1 MLYILFMKLQHK
13 LTHTFTIK
21 QILKDHWHHF
31 VNLGYDLRPAI
42 LKNVQKVIHCGD
54 PSLGYALYSC
64 SHCGKIKHVPFRCKS
79 RFCNT
84 CGTSY
89 VSNRA
94 KNISSKLINCK
105 HRHLVFT
112 IPAELRKFFRLDRS
126 LLNVLFQACSST
138 VLSWF
143 HQLNK
148 SEHFIPGFI
157 STLHTFGRDLKWN
170 PHIHMILSEG
180 ASGNFTVWRSIQHF
194 PFTMLRRRFQT
205 TLLHMLHQHLGPS
218 FEPLKSFL
226 FATYKDGFYVR
237 AKKEKQSVAKNSIDY
252 IVRYTGR
259 PAMAQSR
266 ILDYDG
272 LSVTFYYERHEDGER
287 VVETLSAI
295 DFIKRLIIHI
305 PDEQFKMV
313 RYYGLYAKKYKHSS
327 KLFLMVSSSKKKFWD
342 TYFNWRSRILL
353 AFGTDPLKCSCGH
366 TFELIDIFF
375 PKNSPLLDS
384 TQPPPYNLS

>member
-1 MLYILFMKLQHK
+1 MKLRQK
-13 LTHTFTIK
+13 LTKTFTIK
-21 QILKDHWHHF
+21 QIFKDHWADF
-31 VNLGYDLRPAI
+31 LSLGYELRPAI
-42 LKNVQKVIHCGD
+42 IKNVQKVIHCGD
-54 PSLGYALYSC
+54 LSLGYALYSC
-64 SHCGKIKHVPFRCKS
+64 SHCGEIKHVPFRCKS

-84 CGTSY
+84 CGASY
-89 VSNRA
+89 VANRA

-112 IPAELRKFFRLDRS
+112 IPAELLKFFRLDRS
-126 LLNVLFQACSST
+126 LLDVLFKAVSST

-143 HQLNK
+143 KNINK
-148 SEHFIPGFI
+148 SENFIPCFI

-180 ASGNFTVWRSIQHF
+180 ASGNFTVWRSIHHF
-194 PFTMLRRRFQT
+194 PFVMLRRRFQT
-205 TLLHMLHQHLGPS
+205 TLLHMLHERLGPS

-237 AKKEKQSVAKNSIDY
+237 AKKEKHSVAKNSIEY

-272 LSVTFYYERHEDGER
+272 HSVTFYYERHEDGER
-287 VVETLSAI
+287 VVETVSAI
-295 DFIKRLIIHI
+295 DFIKRLIVHI

-313 RYYGLYAKKYKHSS
+313 RYYGLYAKQYKFSS
-327 KLFLMVSSSKKKFWD
+327 QLFRMISPAKKKFWD
-342 TYFNWRSRILL
+342 MYSDWRSRILF
-353 AFGTDPLKCSCGH
+353 AFRIDPLKCRCGH
-366 TFELIDIFF
+366 TLELIDLFF

-384 TQPPPYNLS
+384 GPPPPYNLS

>member
-1 MLYILFMKLQHK
+1 MKLRLK
-13 LTHTFTIK
+13 LTQTFTIK
-21 QILKDHWHHF
+21 QILKEHWANF
-31 VNLGYDLRPAI
+31 SSLGYDLRPSI
-42 LKNVQKVIHCGD
+42 TKNVLKVIHCGD
-54 PSLGYALYSC
+54 PSFGYALYSC

-84 CGTSY
+84 CGASY
-89 VSNRA
+89 VANRA

-126 LLNVLFQACSST
+126 LLDVLFKSVSST
-138 VLSWF
+138 ILSWF
-143 HQLNK
+143 KKLNK
-148 SEHFIPGFI
+148 SENFIPGFI

-180 ASGNFTVWRSIQHF
+180 ASGNFTTWRSISHF
-194 PFTMLRRRFQT
+194 PFIMLRRRFQA
-205 TLLHMLHQHLGPS
+205 TLLDMLHERLGSS
-218 FEPLKSFL
+218 FQPLKSFL
-226 FATYKDGFYVR
+226 FDTYKDGFYVR
-237 AKKEKQSVAKNSIDY
+237 AKKEKHSVAKNSIEY

-272 LSVTFYYERHEDGER
+272 HSVTFYYERHEDGER
-287 VVETLSAI
+287 VVETLPAI

-313 RYYGLYAKKYKHSS
+313 RYYGLYAKQYKHSAQ
-327 KLFLMVSSSKKKFWD
+327 LHRMVSPAKKKFWD
-342 TYFNWRSRILL
+342 TYSDWRSRILL
-353 AFGTDPLKCSCGH
+353 AFNSDPLKCSCGH
-366 TFELIDIFF
+366 TLELIDLFF
-375 PKNSPLLDS
+375 PKNSPVLDS
-384 TQPPPYNLS
+384 NPPPPYNLP